1 MELRAL
7 KAFVEVVRENGFA
20 RAARRLHL
28 TQPTVSKAVKQLE
41 DELGLQL
48 LDRVGRQSRL
58 TAPGRLVFRKAEA
71 ILAQGD
77 DLQAELAD
85 MRGLRKD
92 VLRLGLPL
100 IGSSILFARWFA
112 VFRRRFPKVDIQL
125 VERGSSHLEQSLL
138 AGELDLAAVLLP
150 VAKPFAWQEVR
161 REPIDVLLPAGHPLA
176 DRQQLAFKWLA
187 REPFILYGAGFALNA
202 IITGACRENG
212 FEPRVVAE
220 SGQVD
225 FVMELVAANMGIAF
239 VPRMIAEHQPQPRI
253 RRIPVVQPGI
263 FWHMALIWRR
273 DGYRSAAAKA
283 WLALGKE
290 MAAGQGGA

>member
-7 KAFVEVVRENGFA
+7 KAFVEVVRAGGFA

-41 DELGLQL
+41 VELNFQL

-58 TAPGRLVFRKAEA
+58 TAPGRLVFQKAEA
-71 ILAQGD
+71 ILAQGE
-77 DLQAELAD
+77 DLQSELAE

-112 VFRRRFPKVDIQL
+112 VYRQRFPKVEIQL
-125 VERGSSHLEQSLL
+125 VEHGSSDLEKLLL
-138 AGELDLAAVLLP
+138 AGELDLAAALLP
-150 VAKPFAWQEVR
+150 VAKAFASQEVR
-161 REPIDVLLPAGHPLA
+161 REPIDVLLPAGHVLA
-176 DRQQLAFKWLA
+176 GRRQLPFKILAQ
-187 REPFILYGAGFALNA
+187 EPFILFAPGFTLNA
-202 IITGACRENG
+202 MIVNACRSNG
-212 FEPRVVAE
+212 FEPKVVAE

-239 VPRMIAEHQPQPRI
+239 VPRMIAGQRRDPRV
-253 RRIPVVQPGI
+253 RRIPIVQPRL

-273 DGYRSAAAKA
+273 HGYQSEAAKA
-283 WLALGKE
+283 WLALGQE
-290 MAAGQGGA
+290 N